1 MAPSSPESARLT
13 RRRLF
18 QLSAGFSVL
27 ATAAC
32 SSTPDSPAP
41 NTAAPKADGALGAN
55 FNADPDTM
63 GWDELQ
69 RSAAKWVR
77 GFTAMPD
84 LDKHDATE
92 NPTIKTLR
100 QAADR
105 QYGTVLSLKFPYFPD
120 SHKQIPR
127 PGTPAM
133 QADLARVDKVLP
145 AVMDK
150 VDILVIGNE
159 PFIECPQSDWNN
171 GALNEFYE
179 TVAAHVIKQRKGK
192 TVLYMG
198 ALNNL
203 ENPKWTGAGTERWM
217 KYVRETP
224 EIEGTDLHPHVG
236 APDQVQAFLDY
247 TLPKLGGKKFLV
259 TEFSLVQLWKKHL
272 ADRISAEYADKY
284 HVPKDTLVWQVIRN
298 ALHQPFPKARWDDFL
313 RTSPWFENNKNFLTD
328 QMTKFRATGK
338 LAVAAYGIDQGIAAL
353 KGGDFGPDTPPWLLN
368 SVFARATV
376 QKNPDGTAAPNYA
389 WLEEFTALQK
399 H

>member
-1 MAPSSPESARLT
+1 MAPSSPGSAHLT

-18 QLSAGFSVL
+18 QLSAGLPVL

-32 SSTPDSPAP
+32 GSTPDSPAP
-41 NTAAPKADGALGAN
+41 NPAAPKPDGALGAN

-63 GWDELQ
+63 GWDELR
-69 RSAAKWVR
+69 RSGTKWVR

-84 LDKHDATE
+84 LDKHDAAE
-92 NPTIKTLR
+92 NPTIKKLR

-120 SHKQIPR
+120 SRKPIPR

-133 QADLARVDKVLP
+133 QADLARVGKVLP

-179 TVAAHVIKQRKGK
+179 TVAAQVIKQRKGK

-203 ENPKWTGAGTERWM
+203 EDPQWTGTGTERWM
-217 KYVRETP
+217 AYVRDTP

-236 APDQVQAFLDY
+236 APDQVRAFLDY
-247 TLPKLGGKKFLV
+247 TLPRLGGKKFLV

-272 ADRISAEYADKY
+272 ADRISAEYAGKY
-284 HVPKDTLVWQVIRN
+284 HVPKDTKVWQVIRN
-298 ALHQPFPKARWDDFL
+298 ALHQPFAQARWDDFL
-313 RTSPWFENNKNFLTD
+313 RTSPWFENNKGFLTD

-353 KGGDFGPDTPPWLLN
+353 NGGDFGPDTPPWLLN

-389 WLEEFTALQK
+389 WLDEFTALQN